1 MREIEWIQERVR
13 KGEYYFQG
21 MEIRKDKMNK
31 ICNFCGNKNFRE
43 RHVQYIYKHNDQFL
57 VVNNVPCEE
66 CEYCGEQYFK
76 AEVLKKIEEDFNAI
90 YQSGKKAKK
99 EVKVPVEEYVE
110 I

>member
-1 MREIEWIQERVR
+1 M
-13 KGEYYFQG
+13 K
-21 MEIRKDKMNK
+21 K

-43 RHVQYIYKHNDQFL
+43 RYVQYIYKHDDQFL

-76 AEVLKKIEEDFNAI
+76 ADVLKKIEKDFGDI
-90 YQSGKKAKK
+90 YLFGKRAKK
-99 EVKVPVEEYVE
+99 ELKVPVEEFAE